1 MASRF
6 VPSDWE
12 LTDKLRQFARD
23 KGLTEKNIDEQE
35 EKFRDHQ
42 YKRSMH
48 RWDACW
54 RNWIKLGIDKQWII
68 LPQKTRYRRP
78 ESVSEAQLERDR
90 EDWARDMRERF
101 GK

>member
-1 MASRF
+1 MSKF
-6 VPSDWE
+6 VPEDWE

-23 KGLTEKNIDEQE
+23 KGLTEKQIDDEE

-54 RNWIKLGIDKQWII
+54 RNWIRNAIKFGDVVPVGT
-68 LPQKTRYRRP
+68 PQYRRP
-78 ESVSEAQLERDR
+78 ETVTEAQRKKDIIDFERR
-90 EDWARDMRERF
+90 LKEL